1 MYTIQTMNTKKI
13 IANHFGINIKAVKQD
28 KESYPN
34 EFIITL
40 NTESIPIE
48 VVTPQSAIRNELDNI
63 GGTLQTSFEELVKY
77 IGHNRIG
84 IYTYLSNS
92 NLLFRLL

>member
-1 MYTIQTMNTKKI
+1 MSTKKI
-13 IANHFGINIKAVKQD
+13 IADHFGINVKDVKQD
-28 KESYPN
+28 KDDCST
-34 EFIITL
+34 EFCITFHAV
-40 NTESIPIE
+40 SILIE

-63 GGTLQTSFEELVKY
+63 GGTLQTSLEELVKY
-77 IGHNRIG
+77 ISHDRIG